1 MDYKRQIA
9 DLLTPYLPQD
19 EAYELLTPPK
29 DVSLGDVCLPC
40 FRLAKTMR
48 KSPVAI
54 AEEMAAAIRKPD
66 FVESVTAVAGYLNFK
81 YAPSAFARDVVGKV
95 VQEGADY
102 GKSTV
107 GAGRH
112 VCIDYSSINIAK
124 PFHIGHL
131 STTVLGAA
139 LCRLFDE
146 IGYRSVGINHLG
158 DWGTQFGKLIVAYKL
173 WSGREEIEKGGV
185 RKLVEIYVRFH
196 REAEERPELED
207 EARLWFKKL
216 ESGDQ
221 EAYDLWQWFKEITL
235 ADDMPVYARLGVH
248 FDSLAGE
255 SFYNDKMQP
264 VIDELAAKGLLVE
277 SQGAKIVELEGM
289 APCIIVKSDGA
300 TLYATRDLAAAEYR
314 HKTYDFAKCLYV
326 VAYQQNLHFKQVFA
340 VLEKMGYPWAKDM
353 QHVAFG
359 MVSLEEGAMST
370 RKGNAV
376 WLVDVIDKAVAKAKE
391 IIVEKSPDLADADR
405 VAEQVG
411 VGAVIFSAL
420 QNNRIK
426 DIEFKYDKLLNFDGE
441 TSPYVQYTHA
451 RCLSVL
457 AKAGEGEEAEA
468 DFGSLDD
475 DVSKD
480 IVRYLDR
487 YPSLLLDAADKCEPS
502 MITRHVVDLCK
513 LYNKFYFD
521 NKILTAPPAVRAAR
535 LALTRATAV
544 VVENGMRILG
554 ISLPDKM

>member
-9 DLLTPYLPQD
+9 ALLTAYLPQE
-19 EAYELLTPPK
+19 EAYQLLTPPK
-29 DVSLGDVCLPC
+29 DVAMGDVCLPC
-40 FRLAKTMR
+40 FRLAKTLH

-54 AEEMAAAIRKPD
+54 AEQIVAEIAKPD
-66 FVESVTAVAGYLNFK
+66 YVERIEAVAGYVNFK
-81 YAPSAFARDVVGKV
+81 YAASAFARDVVGKV
-95 VQEGADY
+95 LQEGADY
-102 GKSTV
+102 GKSDL
-107 GAGRH
+107 GKGRH
-112 VCIDYSSINIAK
+112 VCVDYSSINIAK

-139 LCRLFDE
+139 ICRLYDE
-146 IGYRSVGINHLG
+146 LGYRSVGINHLG

-173 WSGREEIEKGGV
+173 WSNREEIEKGGV
-185 RKLVEIYVRFH
+185 RKLVDIYVRFH
-196 REAEERPELED
+196 REAEENPALD
-207 EARLWFKKL
+207 DQARAWFKRL
-216 ESGDQ
+216 EEGDR
-221 EAYDLWQWFKEITL
+221 EAYDLWQWFKQITL
-235 ADDMPVYARLGVH
+235 ADDMPVYERLGIR
-248 FDSLAGE
+248 FDSMAGE
-255 SFYNDKMQP
+255 SFYNDKMQA
-264 VIDELAAKGLLVE
+264 VIDELDAKGLLVD

-300 TLYATRDLAAAEYR
+300 TLYATRDLAAAKYR
-314 HKTYDFAKCLYV
+314 KETYDFAKCLYV

-340 VLEKMGYPWAKDM
+340 VLDKMGYPWAKDM

-376 WLVDVIDKAVAKAKE
+376 WLTDVIDKAVARAKE
-391 IIVEKSPDLADADR
+391 IILEKSPNLADTDA
-405 VAEQVG
+405 VAEKVG

-420 QNNRIK
+420 QNGRIK

-441 TSPYVQYTHA
+441 TCPYVQYTHA

-457 AKAGEGEEAEA
+457 SKAGTADYAEA
-468 DFGSLDD
+468 DYGSLSD

-487 YPSLLLDAADKCEPS
+487 YPALLVDAAEKCEPS

-521 NKILTAPPAVRAAR
+521 NKILQAEPQVRAAR
-535 LALTRATAV
+535 LALTRATATLI
-544 VVENGMRILG
+544 ENGARILG
-554 ISLPDKM
+554 LPLPDKM

>member
-1 MDYKRQIA
+1 MDYKQQIA
-9 DLLTPYLPQD
+9 ALLTPYLPQE
-19 EAYELLTPPK
+19 EAYQMLTPPK
-29 DVSLGDVCLPC
+29 DVAMGDVCLPC
-40 FRLAKTMR
+40 FRLAKTLK

-54 AEEMAAAIRKPD
+54 AEQIVAEIAKPD
-66 FVESVTAVAGYLNFK
+66 FVERVTAVAGYVNFK
-81 YAPSAFARDVVGKV
+81 YAASAFARDVVGKV
-95 VQEGADY
+95 LQEGADY
-102 GKSTV
+102 GKSNV
-107 GAGRH
+107 GGGRH
-112 VCIDYSSINIAK
+112 VCVDYSSINIAK

-139 LCRLFDE
+139 ICRLYDE
-146 IGYRSVGINHLG
+146 LGYRSVGINHLG

-173 WSGREEIEKGGV
+173 WSDREEIEKGGV
-185 RKLVEIYVRFH
+185 RKLVDIYVRFH
-196 REAEERPELED
+196 REAEENPALD
-207 EARLWFKKL
+207 DQARAWFKRL
-216 ESGDQ
+216 EEGDR
-221 EAYDLWQWFKEITL
+221 EAYELWQWFKQITL
-235 ADDMPVYARLGVH
+235 ADDMPVYERLGVH

-255 SFYNDKMQP
+255 SFYNDKMQA
-264 VIDELAAKGLLVE
+264 VIDELNEKGLLVD

-300 TLYATRDLAAAEYR
+300 TLYATRDLAAAKYR
-314 HKTYDFAKCLYV
+314 KETYDFAKCLYV

-340 VLEKMGYPWAKDM
+340 VLDKMGYPWAKDM

-376 WLVDVIDKAVAKAKE
+376 WLTDVIDKAVARAKE
-391 IIVEKSPDLADADR
+391 IILEKSPNLADTDA
-405 VAEQVG
+405 VAEKVG

-420 QNNRIK
+420 QNGRIK

-441 TSPYVQYTHA
+441 TCPYVQYTHA

-457 AKAGEGEEAEA
+457 AKAGTADYAEA
-468 DFGSLDD
+468 DYGSLSD

-487 YPSLLLDAADKCEPS
+487 YPALLVDAADKCEPS
-502 MITRHVVDLCK
+502 MITRHMVDLCK

-521 NKILTAPPAVRAAR
+521 NKILQAEPSVRAAR
-535 LALTRATAV
+535 LALTRATATLI
-544 VVENGMRILG
+544 ENGARILG
-554 ISLPDKM
+554 LPLPDKM

>member
-1 MDYKRQIA
+1 MDYKQQIA
-9 DLLTPYLPQD
+9 ALLTPYMPIE
-19 EAYELLTPPK
+19 EAYQALTPPK
-29 DVSLGDVCLPC
+29 DVSLGDICLPC
-40 FRLAKTMR
+40 FRLSKTMR

-54 AEEMAAAIRKPD
+54 AEQLAAEIVRPD
-66 FVESVTAVAGYLNFK
+66 FVASITAVAGYLNFK
-81 YAPSAFARDVVGKV
+81 YAAHAFARDVVDKV
-95 VQEGADY
+95 VADGTDY
-102 GKSTV
+102 GKSDV
-107 GAGRH
+107 GAKRH
-112 VCIDYSSINIAK
+112 VCVDYSSINIAK

-139 LCRLFDE
+139 LCRLYDE
-146 IGYRSVGINHLG
+146 LGYRSVGINHLG
-158 DWGTQFGKLIVAYKL
+158 DWGTQFGKLIVAYKM
-173 WSGREEIEKGGV
+173 WSNREEIEAGGV
-185 RKLVEIYVRFH
+185 RKLVDIYVRFH
-196 REAEERPELED
+196 REAEEHPELDDQARAWFKRLEQGDD
-207 EARLWFKKL
+207 EAT
-216 ESGDQ
+216 
-221 EAYDLWQWFKEITL
+221 ALWQWFKEITL
-235 ADDMPVYARLGVH
+235 GDDMPVYERLGIH

-264 VIDELAAKGLLVE
+264 VIDELEAKGLLVD
-277 SQGAKIVELEGM
+277 SQGAKIVEIEGM

-300 TLYATRDLAAAEYR
+300 TLYATRDLAAAKYR
-314 HKTYDFAKCLYV
+314 HETYDFAKSLYV
-326 VAYQQNLHFKQVFA
+326 VAYQQNLHFKQIFA
-340 VLEKMGYPWAKDM
+340 VLDKMGYAWAKDM

-376 WLVDVIDKAVAKAKE
+376 WLTDVIDKAVAKAKE
-391 IIVEKSPDLADADR
+391 IIAIKSPDLADADE
-405 VAEQVG
+405 VAEKVG

-457 AKAGEGEEAEA
+457 AKADETSYEGA
-468 DFGSLDD
+468 DYGSLQD

-521 NKILTAPPAVRAAR
+521 NKILTAAPAVRLAR
-535 LALTRATAV
+535 LALTRATATV
-544 VVENGMRILG
+544 IENGMRILG
-554 ISLPDKM
+554 ISLPEKM